1 MLQCYER
8 GRKGRDSESQ
18 IHRCIIYCKYT
29 PYRREQ
35 QGVKRLFKMGR
46 QSSEN
51 LNWAEDRKRFRD
63 NGMVMI

>member
-1 MLQCYER
+1 MCYSVMR
-8 GRKGRDSESQ
+8 GGGRGGIQ
-18 IHRCIIYCKYT
+18 LHRCIIYCKYT

-35 QGVKRLFKMGR
+35 QGVKSLFKMGG
-46 QSSEN
+46 QSSEY